1 MITER
6 IADHLGMANAA
17 QEWLLARGSRVTD
30 MRVWMRRPC
39 LEITCPPSELVNR
52 ASHLIERCP
61 TGTRSVWMATIAG
74 CHVIWR

>member
-17 QEWLLARGSRVTD
+17 QAWLLARGSHITD

-61 TGTRSVWMATIAG
+61 TGTRSVWMASIAG